1 MVNSLA
7 LDLASTIRH
16 DGDGGVLDTL
26 TSVDGLRLF
35 LADVG
40 LVDVA
45 ASDALL
51 LRVVEVRAATRALF
65 ARAVEPGPP
74 SRADANRL
82 MPLDDA
88 VAVINRSAAL
98 APVTPVLAWPPSSTM
113 HTVAGVSPDEAVLA
127 TLARATIEFL
137 TSPAA
142 ADLRACT
149 APRCVRYFVK
159 GHGRQEFC
167 KPSCSNRARA
177 ARHYSRTH
185 AA

>member
-1 MVNSLA
+1 MVNTVA

-26 TSVDGLRLF
+26 TSVDGLSEL
-35 LADVG
+35 LASTG
-40 LVDVA
+40 L
-45 ASDALL
+45 ASIGTAALL
-51 LRVVEVRAATRALF
+51 PRVVEVRAATRALF

-88 VAVINRSAAL
+88 VALINRYAAL
-98 APVTPVLAWPPSSTM
+98 APVTPALSWPPTSTM
-113 HTVAGVSPDEAVLA
+113 HTVAGVPPDDAVLA
-127 TLARATIEFL
+127 TLARATIDFL
-137 TSPAA
+137 TSPDA